1 MTWEQPSPRH
11 PTFRKRPEPVYPT
24 HQGGAQVD
32 NLNFFMIFYGLLLGL
47 AMTEMLAAIAPL
59 LREDRLTA
67 RRIGLLAPLMVAL
80 LLTEIM
86 SSFIDAWD
94 RLRGI
99 EIELDDL
106 IRPSLIGL
114 LYFLAAAI
122 ALPQPLPPGEAL
134 DDHVLLR
141 KGRVAATLIA
151 LNLIV
156 LTYEV
161 GPVYSAV
168 QAGHWTNVTVWT
180 IGNSW
185 LFAAYAGL
193 WMCSTRKWAA
203 IWIMLALIFFA
214 AFYIEDPT
222 CMFADESRA
231 AATCR
236 T

>member
-1 MTWEQPSPRH
+1 M
-11 PTFRKRPEPVYPT
+11 
-24 HQGGAQVD
+24 D

-47 AMTEMLAAIAPL
+47 AMTEMLAAAAPL
-59 LREDRLTA
+59 LREDELSA

-99 EIELDDL
+99 EIALDDL

-161 GPVYSAV
+161 GPVAGAV
-168 QAGHWTNVTVWT
+168 RAGQWGSVAIWTV
-180 IGNSW
+180 GNAW
-185 LFAAYAGL
+185 LFAAYTGL
-193 WMCSTRKWAA
+193 WLCATRKWAA
-203 IWIMLALIFFA
+203 IWIVLALVFFA
-214 AFYIEDPT
+214 LFYIEDPT
-222 CMFADESRA
+222 CLFADESRA

-236 T
+236 S

>member
-1 MTWEQPSPRH
+1 M
-11 PTFRKRPEPVYPT
+11 
-24 HQGGAQVD
+24 D
-32 NLNFFMIFYGLLLGL
+32 NLNYFMIFYGLLLGL
-47 AMTEMLAAIAPL
+47 AMTEILSAIAPL

-122 ALPQPLPPGEAL
+122 ALPQPLPEGEAL
-134 DDHVLLR
+134 DDHVLMR
-141 KGRVAATLIA
+141 KGRVAATLIV

-161 GPVYSAV
+161 GPVHTAV
-168 QAGHWTNVTVWT
+168 QAGHWGSVAIWTV
-180 IGNSW
+180 GNAW
-185 LFAAYAGL
+185 LFASYAGL
-193 WMCSTRKWAA
+193 WLCSTRTWAA
-203 IWIMLALIFFA
+203 IWMAAALVFFA

-222 CMFADESRA
+222 CMFAAESRA
-231 AATCR
+231 AAACQTPGAGKGA
-236 T
+236 